1 LETKVERLEDE
12 FLALKTALEEA
23 IMAGERSMGDLG
35 EIPYRTLVSNAHS
48 ASTRAT
54 PRPGVIGWID
64 DF

>member
-23 IMAGERSMGDLG
+23 IIAGERSMGDPG
-35 EIPYRTLVSNAHS
+35 EIPYYTLVSNERS
-48 ASTRAT
+48 ASTGAA
-54 PRPGVIGWID
+54 PRPGVAGWVD